1 MFRKERSLYLKSML
15 FLIYLILNLF
25 NNFLLVG
32 EAKNLPEPMSTF
44 CTVTVDDIQRA
55 RTPTAEKS
63 DNPGFFHE
71 YDMELDMDSQELCI
85 YLKSQKNKSDII
97 IGSIKKKISDISPN
111 SNDEW
116 VQLISP
122 EGKNVGSMR
131 VKLQYFEVIVLPD
144 QSYDDLFACLV
155 KDKLLKT
162 KMFTFVAS
170 KDAKFISDCLVK
182 AFEMRKLATHYVK
195 EIISAEIQGT
205 GDVNIIFRG
214 NSVATKSLDIFMK
227 LVGTQYLLKVLKP
240 IITEISQGK
249 RSCELDAPNR
259 CKENQVQGNLQNLKY
274 FVKKVLDA
282 IFGSFK
288 ICPASFRNV
297 FRHIQETVVGKFPNE
312 DVARYTAPSG
322 FIFLRFFCPAILNPS
337 LFDLLKEHPSE
348 KVSRDF
354 TLIAKTVQNIANL
367 ATFGKKEP
375 YMECLNPFILEC
387 IPLMKNFINELCSPP
402 SEPIDEIPYNNN
414 INFGREMAKIHKRIN
429 EAIPDLKEK
438 YGEDDPN
445 VLDLIEVVEKL
456 NDELKNYQSDSS
468 QNNTKKSEGIVTTP
482 PQIYVNQEKAPQK
495 NTPLQTNDV
504 QITQPTT
511 EGTITNR
518 RREIRFTPLEVPD
531 SRKFWT

>member
-1 MFRKERSLYLKSML
+1 M
-15 FLIYLILNLF
+15 I
-25 NNFLLVG
+25 
-32 EAKNLPEPMSTF
+32 TF
-44 CTVTVDDIQRA
+44 CTVNIDNIQRA
-55 RTPTAEKS
+55 RTPNAEKS
-63 DNPGFFHE
+63 DNPGFFQE
-71 YDMELDMDSQELCI
+71 YDMELDNDSKELCI
-85 YLKSQKNKSDII
+85 YLKCHKNKSDVI
-97 IGSIKKKISDISPN
+97 IGTIKQNISDISPD
-111 SNDEW
+111 SKDEW
-116 VQLISP
+116 IPLVSP
-122 EGKNVGSMR
+122 DGKKVGTMR
-131 VKLQYFEVIVLPD
+131 VKIQYFEVIVLPD

-155 KDKLLKT
+155 KDRLLRT
-162 KMFTFVAS
+162 KMFTSVNT
-170 KDAKFISDCLVK
+170 KDAKFVSDCLVK

-195 EIISAEIQGT
+195 EIITAEIQGT

-240 IITEISQGK
+240 IIREISQGK

-274 FVKKVLDA
+274 YVKKVLDA
-282 IFGSFK
+282 IFNSFK
-288 ICPASFRNV
+288 ICPASFRDV
-297 FRHIQETVVGKFPNE
+297 FRHIQENVVGKFPNE

-322 FIFLRFFCPAILNPS
+322 FIFLRFFCPAILNPA
-337 LFDLLKEHPSE
+337 LFDLIQEHPSE

-429 EAIPDLKEK
+429 ESIPDLKEM

-456 NDELKNYQSDSS
+456 NEELNKQKYKNDS
-468 QNNTKKSEGIVTTP
+468 
-482 PQIYVNQEKAPQK
+482 
-495 NTPLQTNDV
+495 
-504 QITQPTT
+504 QPTVISRPQT
-511 EGTITNR
+511 YVSATPKVVPQGNCAKTSQTDR
-518 RREIRFTPLEVPD
+518 RKQIQFIPLEIPD